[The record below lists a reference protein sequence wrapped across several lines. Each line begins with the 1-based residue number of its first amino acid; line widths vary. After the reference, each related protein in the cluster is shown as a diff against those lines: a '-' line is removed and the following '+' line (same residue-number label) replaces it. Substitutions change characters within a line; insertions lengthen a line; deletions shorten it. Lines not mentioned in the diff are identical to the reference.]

1 MMDSMISLLVM
12 LAAFIV
18 AIGLLVSVHEFGH
31 FWVARK
37 LGIRVLK
44 FSIGFGKPLWKRV
57 SPVDGVEYIIASIP
71 LGGYVKMLDE
81 REGNVATEDLP
92 FSYNRAPVWKRL
104 LTLLA
109 GPFANLA
116 FAVIAYWLLL
126 LVGIPGLKPVVGK
139 VQSESIAARA
149 GLRSDDLIVK
159 VQGQS
164 VVTQTDVLMGL
175 IEHVTEGDITLR
187 VRAEQGRGSE
197 REVILQSVAQRRDL
211 TEPETMMRGIGFEF
225 WLPPIPAVIDAVT
238 PGGAADKAGLQSG
251 DKILAIADQSV
262 QELPDVSR
270 LLAPLAG
277 QEVLILVKRQQSE
290 IELPVTVQQDL
301 SDGRAVGRI
310 GVRMKATIVMPEQMR
325 AVQKYSPIAAL
336 GHGAQQTWDTAALS
350 FKMIWRMLVG
360 KVSTKN
366 LSGAISMVEFSGA
379 AARQGALAFIN
390 WLALISVSIGVFNL
404 LPIPMLDGGQVL
416 YQLAEWVKGS
426 PISERAQQISQQVGL
441 ALLLMLLSLT
451 LYNDIVRHL
460 G

>member
-1 MMDSMISLLVM
+1 MIDSVLSLLGM

-44 FSIGFGKPLWKRV
+44 FSIGFGKPLWKRA
-57 SPVDGVEYIIASIP
+57 SKVDGVEYIIASIP

-81 REGNVATEDLP
+81 REGNVPDEDAP
-92 FSYNRAPVWKRL
+92 YSYNRAPVWKRL

-116 FAVIAYWLLL
+116 FAVIAYWVLLL
-126 LVGIPGLKPVVGK
+126 IGIPGLKPVVGQ
-139 VQSESIAARA
+139 VQSDSIASRA
-149 GLRSDDLIVK
+149 GLRSGDLIMT
-159 VQGQS
+159 VQDEA
-164 VVTQTDVLMGL
+164 VVTQTDVLIGL
-175 IEHVTEGDITLR
+175 VAHLTEGDVTLR
-187 VRAEQGRGSE
+187 VSADQGR
-197 REVILQSVAQRRDL
+197 SVTRDVVLRSMSNRPEL

-225 WLPPIPAVIDAVT
+225 WLPTIPAVIDAVT
-238 PGGAADKAGLQSG
+238 QGGSAEKAGLHAG
-251 DKILAIADQSV
+251 DEILAIAGQSV
-262 QELPDVSR
+262 NDLTDVSR
-270 LLAPLAG
+270 LLAPLSG
-277 QEVLILVKRQQSE
+277 QQILILVKRQQSE
-290 IELPVTVQQDL
+290 IELPVTVQQDM
-301 SDGRAVGRI
+301 SEGRAVGRI
-310 GVRMKATIVMPEQMR
+310 GVRMKATIVMPDHMR
-325 AVQKYSPIAAL
+325 ALQKYSPLSAL
-336 GHGAQQTWDTAALS
+336 GHGVKQTWDTAALS

-416 YQLAEWVKGS
+416 YQLVELVKGS
-426 PISERAQQISQQVGL
+426 PISERVQQVSQQVGM

>member
-1 MMDSMISLLVM
+1 MIDSVLSLLGM

-44 FSIGFGKPLWKRV
+44 FSIGFGKPIWKRV
-57 SPVDGVEYIIASIP
+57 SKVDGVEYIIASIP

-81 REGNVATEDLP
+81 REGNVSAEDAHY
-92 FSYNRAPVWKRL
+92 SYNRAPVWKRL

-109 GPFANLA
+109 GPFANLV
-116 FAVIAYWLLL
+116 FAIIAYWVLLL
-126 LVGIPGLKPVVGK
+126 IGIPGLKPVVGQ
-139 VQSESIAARA
+139 VQSDSIASRA
-149 GLRSDDLIVK
+149 GLRADDLILT
-159 VQGQS
+159 VQGEA
-164 VVTQTDVLMGL
+164 VVTQTDVLIGL
-175 IEHVTEGDITLR
+175 IEHVTEADVTLR
-187 VRAEQGRGSE
+187 VSADQGRSIT
-197 REVILQSVAQRRDL
+197 RDVVLRSVSNRPEL

-225 WLPPIPAVIDAVT
+225 WWPTIPAVIDAVT
-238 PGGAADKAGLQSG
+238 QGSAAEKAGLHAG
-251 DKILAIADQSV
+251 DEILAIAGQSV
-262 QELPDVSR
+262 NDLTDVSR
-270 LLAPLAG
+270 LLAPLSG
-277 QEVLILVKRQQSE
+277 QQILILVKRQQSE

-301 SDGRAVGRI
+301 SEGRAVGRI
-310 GVRMKATIVMPEQMR
+310 GVRMKASIVMPDHMR
-325 AVQKYSPIAAL
+325 ALQKYSPISAL
-336 GHGAQQTWDTAALS
+336 VHGVKQTWDTSALS

-416 YQLAEWVKGS
+416 YQLVELVKGS
-426 PISERAQQISQQVGL
+426 PISERVQQVSQQVGM

>member
-1 MMDSMISLLVM
+1 M

-81 REGNVATEDLP
+81 REGNVSAEDAP
-92 FSYNRAPVWKRL
+92 YSYNRAPVWKRL

-116 FAVIAYWLLL
+116 FAVIAYWVLLL
-126 LVGIPGLKPVVGK
+126 IGIPGLKPVVGE
-139 VQSESIAARA
+139 VQSDSIAARA
-149 GLRSDDLIVK
+149 GLRADDLIMS

-164 VVTQTDVLMGL
+164 VVTQTDVLIGL
-175 IEHVTEGDITLR
+175 IEHVTEGDIALR
-187 VRAEQGRGSE
+187 VSADQGQGVE
-197 REVILQSVAQRRDL
+197 REVILRSVADRRDL

-225 WLPPIPAVIDAVT
+225 WLPMIPAVIDAVT
-238 PGGAADKAGLQSG
+238 QGGAAEKAGLHSG
-251 DKILAIADQSV
+251 DEIVSIAGQSV
-262 QELPDVSR
+262 NELSDVSR
-270 LLAPLAG
+270 LLSPLAG
-277 QEVLILVKRQQSE
+277 QRVVILVKRQHSE
-290 IELPVTVQQDL
+290 IELPVTVQQDT
-301 SDGRAVGRI
+301 SEGRAVGRI

-336 GHGAQQTWDTAALS
+336 GHGMKQTWDTAALS

-426 PISERAQQISQQVGL
+426 PISERTQQISQQVGM

-460 G
+460 GS